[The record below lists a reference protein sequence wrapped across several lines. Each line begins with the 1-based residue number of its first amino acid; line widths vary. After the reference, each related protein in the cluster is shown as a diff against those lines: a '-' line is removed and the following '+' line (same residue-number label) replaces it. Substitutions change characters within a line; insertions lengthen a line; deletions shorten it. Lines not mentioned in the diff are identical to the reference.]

1 MSRNESMIGTV
12 GPRGSGVLPAY
23 QDPGADAVRT
33 AVTRLEAATAMLHA
47 VLDAPTADAAARD
60 AGAPEHA
67 GRTALDEELCDRL
80 VDFAAARAWGA
91 REATPASA
99 SERDPDAAAAVL
111 RGCALW
117 TVDAD
122 TVRALAMTDTVAA
135 RPPTDAAAGGAAP
148 AADEVTG
155 GAAAAVR
162 VAPAAKKAAVGAV
175 PAVQEVTGGS
185 VPAAVTA
192 HGRAAALI
200 TALASAEVYD
210 AVCAG
215 LRAVLGDCPAGRA
228 AAAWEIADT
237 ALSGLGATRE
247 EWVDADPAYTAA
259 GGWVLVDRIGRL
271 ALAAALLA
279 SAPDL
284 PTAQAEIC
292 VNAARRYT
300 WNHLR
305 QPPPEAATALHLR
318 RTVELVNWIAGTA
331 ARSGT

>member
-1 MSRNESMIGTV
+1 MSSNESLIGTA
-12 GPRGSGVLPAY
+12 GPRGCGVPAY
-23 QDPGADAVRT
+23 RDPGADAVRT
-33 AVTRLEAATAMLHA
+33 AIAHLEAATARLHT

-60 AGAPEHA
+60 AGAPEPA
-67 GRTALDEELCDRL
+67 GRSALDEELCDRL
-80 VDFAAARAWGA
+80 VDLAAVRAWGA
-91 REATPASA
+91 REASPASA
-99 SERDPDAAAAVL
+99 SEPDPDAAAAVL

-122 TVRALAMTDTVAA
+122 TVRALAMTHTAAA
-135 RPPTDAAAGGAAP
+135 RPPTDEVSRGAAP
-148 AADEVTG
+148 G
-155 GAAAAVR
+155 IR
-162 VAPAAKKAAVGAV
+162 VSPAAEKAAVGV
-175 PAVQEVTGGS
+175 GPAVQEVTGGS

-215 LRAVLGDCPAGRA
+215 LRAALGDCPAGRA

-237 ALSGLGATRE
+237 ALSGLGATRG
-247 EWVDADPAYTAA
+247 EWVDADPAHTAA
-259 GGWVLVDRIGRL
+259 GGWVLVERIGRL

-284 PTAQAEIC
+284 PTAQAGIC

-305 QPPPEAATALHLR
+305 QPPPEAATAVHLR
-318 RTVELVNWIAGTA
+318 RTAELVNWIAGTA